1 MGSPQNL
8 LNDIIKLVGLKA
20 DRNTALTGFYTF
32 QGVLAG
38 IALND
43 IWMFL
48 KLPGNDVPVK
58 RGDGTPIEGINQ
70 DFLYQAAFGAA
81 AIAAELL
88 FKVKHAAPFGAGIIL
103 GSRWANT
110 SEKGEYIGNA
120 TVPLLG

>member
-1 MGSPQNL
+1 MAAVSNL
-8 LNDIIKLVGLKA
+8 LNDTLKLVGLKA

-48 KLPGNDVPVK
+48 KLPGNDPPVK
-58 RGDGTPIEGINQ
+58 RGDGSPVEGVTM
-70 DFLYQAAFGAA
+70 DFLYQASFGVA
-81 AIAAELL
+81 AIAAEVL

-120 TVPLLG
+120 TVPFL